1 MSSID
6 ITTRCLLLIYLFP
19 LNVSLLR
26 VRIKFIIPVVALLVF
41 SCKTEKT
48 ESTDSKDKPI
58 ARVFEKKLYME
69 EIKLI
74 LPKNSSPKDSELF
87 VKSYIQQ
94 WITDELILHQAEVN
108 LSEDDKDIQK
118 EIDEYRKNLLVYR
131 YETELVHQKLD
142 TAVST
147 QDIEAY
153 YNEHK
158 QNFMLKDNIVKVTYV
173 KINKKIPNADK
184 VKKWYTSKDIGDQD
198 NLKKYCIQYAD
209 NFFLDDNTWLL
220 LDDVM
225 KEIPLHDYNPELLL
239 KTSRQIE
246 LSDTLFNYYLNIK
259 EFKIKNT
266 ASPLSFEKE
275 NIRQIIINKRKLSL
289 IEQMKQSVF
298 SQAKESN
305 NFEVY

>member
-1 MSSID
+1 MAEKI
-6 ITTRCLLLIYLFP
+6 
-19 LNVSLLR
+19 LNDMLSLR
-26 VRIKFIIPVVALLVF
+26 RMKVKFILLYIILLAF
-41 SCKTEKT
+41 SCQSEKP
-48 ESTDSKDKPI
+48 EGADAKDRPI
-58 ARVFEKKLYME
+58 ARVFDKKLYSE
-69 EIKLI
+69 DIKLI
-74 LPKNSSPKDSELF
+74 LPKNSTPKDSEMF

-94 WITDELILHQAEVN
+94 WITNELILHQAESN
-108 LSEDDKDIQK
+108 LSDDEKNIQK
-118 EIDEYRKNLLVYR
+118 EIDEYRANLLVYR

-142 TAVST
+142 TAVNV

-153 YNEHK
+153 YTAHE

-173 KINKKIPNADK
+173 KINKKTPNANK
-184 VKKWYTSKDIGDQD
+184 FKNWYTSKDAKEQD
-198 NLKKYCIQYAD
+198 NLRKYCIQFAD

-259 EFKIKNT
+259 EFKIKNSP
-266 ASPLSFEKE
+266 SPLSFEKE

-289 IEQMKQSVF
+289 IEQMKQSIF
-298 SQAKESN
+298 SQAKEN
-305 NFEVY
+305 NNVEVY